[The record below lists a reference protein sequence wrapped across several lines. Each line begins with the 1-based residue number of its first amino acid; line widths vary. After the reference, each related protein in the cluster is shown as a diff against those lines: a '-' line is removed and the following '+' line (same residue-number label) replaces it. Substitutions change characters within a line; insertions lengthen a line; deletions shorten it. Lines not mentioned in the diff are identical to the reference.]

1 MATKMTFLYMRAVGL
16 CAVALAFWLVIG
28 SDARVLHQ
36 TCGATH
42 PSVGFTA
49 DMVEIS
55 HDLRG
60 TFTVVDDCTFKIEN
74 FSYDGTGP
82 AVYWWGNT
90 DASPSQLR
98 YGKMVVDE
106 KVPAGGGSGTTVSL
120 WVMVMFASS

>member
-1 MATKMTFLYMRAVGL
+1 V
-16 CAVALAFWLVIG
+16 
-28 SDARVLHQ
+28 
-36 TCGATH
+36 
-42 PSVGFTA
+42 SV
-49 DMVEIS
+49 V
-55 HDLRG
+55 
-60 TFTVVDDCTFKIEN
+60 C
-74 FSYDGTGP
+74 SYDGTGP